1 MLDAG
6 GPVIFSSVGIKRR
19 FFVGFFADLDTTQAN
34 FKDRAAWP
42 TAALVRAAR
51 NPSVSSKVTQPVGKT
66 LNTATPILQPGGR
79 GGHINAKRC
88 VHGWRAAPVHIRH
101 GVIFYSMSNTRLNTR
116 VIGLVCKAAVLTSG
130 QSVACYVSCCHLPF
144 IIKGFP
150 FTRATVTFLEP
161 HDLSTFL

>member
-19 FFVGFFADLDTTQAN
+19 FVFFLGDLDTTQAN

-66 LNTATPILQPGGR
+66 LNTATPILQPGG
-79 GGHINAKRC
+79 GTSTQT
-88 VHGWRAAPVHIRH
+88 AASTDGEP
-101 GVIFYSMSNTRLNTR
+101 
-116 VIGLVCKAAVLTSG
+116 
-130 QSVACYVSCCHLPF
+130 LPF
-144 IIKGFP
+144 
-150 FTRATVTFLEP
+150 TSAT
-161 HDLSTFL
+161 S